1 MYIKRHLEK
10 EILKASKYYPVVMV
24 SLFMV
29 KTFFLIKL
37 GTLTLYVWPVT
48 RQLFFPSASPLDCAA
63 NRSEQVANLFLAA
76 RCRSWPWRWLV
87 PTCGMSSCRS
97 FSLWKS
103 LGVPVAWLLARH
115 SEFPAIQLWR
125 KVHPLINRVS

>member
-24 SLFMV
+24 SSFMV

-48 RQLFFPSASPLDCAA
+48 RQLFFRQRPRWIVRQIEA
-63 NRSEQVANLFLAA
+63 NKL
-76 RCRSWPWRWLV
+76 
-87 PTCGMSSCRS
+87 PTY
-97 FSLWKS
+97 SLR
-103 LGVPVAWLLARH
+103 PVADRGRGDGLSL
-115 SEFPAIQLWR
+115 PAA
-125 KVHPLINRVS
+125 